1 MILFLAKNKIKYFYN
16 ILIFIKNMNNRIL
29 DRHNYTKKTIEN
41 FEILAAYF
49 IDIYYNHLY
58 IEAKKLRTDN
68 AVNSVTDGYKHAL
81 KAYLKGVDNPKYF
94 KKTLMGIH
102 AYYTACGYTSM
113 TFRECTESITKE
125 FIPKDYYESVIS
137 TQRTSILKLVIS
149 ESNKKMIFKIASEYL
164 SMIIDN
170 HLDETNLRILQDEY
184 IDILILS
191 RENVYHRFISSE
203 TNTSSNTKGNDIL
216 QAKMQKEIKILLTE
230 KYQLKKTITDLKKII
245 LKKEN
250 QLSSEREYS
259 ASLKREL
266 IKPAN
271 TPTQMS
277 EMATETDLIWAP
289 EVPAIDNI
297 EETELFTNEMHDAEI
312 SAMSDEQV
320 STEFNNNILDEF
332 EKSVSNKS
340 DNNENA
346 YLNALDDF

>member
-1 MILFLAKNKIKYFYN
+1 MS
-16 ILIFIKNMNNRIL
+16 NRIL
-29 DRHNYTKKTIEN
+29 DRHNYNKKTIDN

-68 AVNSVTDGYKHAL
+68 AVSSVTEGYKHAL

-102 AYYTACGYTSM
+102 DYYTACGYTSM
-113 TFRECTESITKE
+113 TFRECTETITTE

-137 TQRTSILKLVIS
+137 SQKTSILKMVIS

-164 SMIIDN
+164 RMIVDN

-184 IDILILS
+184 IDILILA

-203 TNTSSNTKGNDIL
+203 TNTSSGTKGNDIL
-216 QAKMQKEIKILLTE
+216 QAKMQREIKILLTE

-250 QLSSEREYS
+250 QLVSERES
-259 ASLKREL
+259 VAVLKEQFNNVV
-266 IKPAN
+266 IPVPVS
-271 TPTQMS
+271 TVS
-277 EMATETDLIWAP
+277 FGTETDVVW
-289 EVPAIDNI
+289 PAESNVVNISDKI
-297 EETELFTNEMHDAEI
+297 EESELFTNDMQDAEI
-312 SAMSDEQV
+312 AVMSDDQV
-320 STEFNNNILDEF
+320 SSIF
-332 EKSVSNKS
+332 EKSEKSEKS
-340 DNNENA
+340 DDSDKPRSLFEKDFD
-346 YLNALDDF
+346 LDCF

>member
-1 MILFLAKNKIKYFYN
+1 MS
-16 ILIFIKNMNNRIL
+16 NRIL
-29 DRHNYTKKTIEN
+29 DRHNYNKKTIDN

-68 AVNSVTDGYKHAL
+68 AVSSVTEGYKHAL

-102 AYYTACGYTSM
+102 DYYTACGYTSM
-113 TFRECTESITKE
+113 TFRECTETITTE

-137 TQRTSILKLVIS
+137 SQKTSILKMVIS

-164 SMIIDN
+164 RMIVDN

-184 IDILILS
+184 IDILILA

-203 TNTSSNTKGNDIL
+203 TNTSSGTKGNDIL
-216 QAKMQKEIKILLTE
+216 QAKMQREIKILLTE

-250 QLSSEREYS
+250 QLVSERES
-259 ASLKREL
+259 VAVLKEQFNNVV
-266 IKPAN
+266 IPVPVS
-271 TPTQMS
+271 TVS
-277 EMATETDLIWAP
+277 FGTETDVVW
-289 EVPAIDNI
+289 PAESNVVNISDKI
-297 EETELFTNEMHDAEI
+297 EESELFTNDMQDAEI
-312 SAMSDEQV
+312 AVMSDDQV
-320 STEFNNNILDEF
+320 SSIF
-332 EKSVSNKS
+332 EKSEKS
-340 DNNENA
+340 DDSDKPRSLFEKDFD
-346 YLNALDDF
+346 LDCF

>member
-1 MILFLAKNKIKYFYN
+1 
-16 ILIFIKNMNNRIL
+16 MNNRIL
-29 DRHNYTKKTIEN
+29 DRHNYNKKTIDN

-68 AVNSVTDGYKHAL
+68 AVSSVTEGYKHAL

-102 AYYTACGYTSM
+102 GYYTACGYTSM
-113 TFRECTESITKE
+113 TFRECTETITKE

-137 TQRTSILKLVIS
+137 SQKTSILKLVIS

-184 IDILILS
+184 IDILILA

-203 TNTSSNTKGNDIL
+203 TNTSSGTKSNDIL
-216 QAKMQKEIKILLTE
+216 QAKMQKEIKVLLTE

-245 LKKEN
+245 LKKEA
-250 QLSSEREYS
+250 QLISERES
-259 ASLKREL
+259 VTILKDRINNIVIPVVEPGP
-266 IKPAN
+266 K
-271 TPTQMS
+271 TVS
-277 EMATETDLIWAP
+277 FGTETDIMWNDEPMLSTK
-289 EVPAIDNI
+289 VD
-297 EETELFTNEMHDAEI
+297 ETELFTNDMQEAEV
-312 SAMSDEQV
+312 AVMSDEQV
-320 STEFNNNILDEF
+320 SDEF
-332 EKSVSNKS
+332 DSHNFQENKES
-340 DNNENA
+340 TLPESSSFN
-346 YLNALDDF
+346 LDDY

>member
-1 MILFLAKNKIKYFYN
+1 
-16 ILIFIKNMNNRIL
+16 MNNRIL
-29 DRHNYTKKTIEN
+29 DRHNYNKKTIDN

-68 AVNSVTDGYKHAL
+68 AVSSVTEGYKHAL

-102 AYYTACGYTSM
+102 GYYTACGYTSM
-113 TFRECTESITKE
+113 TFRECTETVTKE

-137 TQRTSILKLVIS
+137 PQKTAILKLVIS

-184 IDILILS
+184 IDILILA

-203 TNTSSNTKGNDIL
+203 TNTSNNTKGNDIL
-216 QAKMQKEIKILLTE
+216 QAKMQKEIKVLLTE

-250 QLSSEREYS
+250 QLNYEKETI
-259 ASLKREL
+259 ATLKEKL
-266 IKPAN
+266 N
-271 TPTQMS
+271 TISTPVYVPMKDF
-277 EMATETDLIWAP
+277 ATETDAWPA
-289 EVPAIDNI
+289 EVPSIKV
-297 EETELFTNEMHDAEI
+297 EESELFTNEMQDAEV
-312 SAMSDEQV
+312 AVMSDEQV
-320 STEFNNNILDEF
+320 SAEF
-332 EKSVSNKS
+332 ENSELFETNVEPQSLFKDESYAL
-340 DNNENA
+340 EG
-346 YLNALDDF
+346 LDDF